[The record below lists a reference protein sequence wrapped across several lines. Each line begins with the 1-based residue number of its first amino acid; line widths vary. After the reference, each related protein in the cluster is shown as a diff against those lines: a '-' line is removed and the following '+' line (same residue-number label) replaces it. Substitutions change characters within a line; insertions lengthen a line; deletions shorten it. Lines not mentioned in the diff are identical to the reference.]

1 MLSTTAAYLSVAGNI
16 ARQQAATAAQPDV
29 KTATANYL
37 AAIGKVKTVSKFV
50 NDYALFSY
58 AMKAYGLADMTY
70 AKGLMTKVL
79 NGGVT
84 SSSALANTLSDP
96 RYKAFA
102 TAFDFAGLGASATT
116 ATSAT
121 SGAAAKY
128 IEQTLEDNQA
138 KTNQGVANAL
148 YFKRNAASVT
158 SVYGLLADPK
168 LLSVVET
175 AYNIS
180 STLGQSD
187 IDTQAAVLSKQVN
200 IKDLQDST
208 KVEKLVERYTSQYDA
223 NNASQVT
230 SVLLVDPTKSSTSIL
245 NTINGTGTVAADS
258 VLNLFDS
265 SSTSQNGIS
274 SNLLLSLAKLPH
286 GG

>member
-1 MLSTTAAYLSVAGNI
+1 MLSTTATYLSVAGNI
-16 ARQQAATAAQPDV
+16 ARQQAATAAKPDV

-37 AAIGKVKTVSKFV
+37 AAIGKVKTVGQFV

-102 TAFDFAGLGASATT
+102 AAFDFAGLGATATA

-128 IEQTLEDNQA
+128 IQQTLEDDQA

-158 SVYGLLADPK
+158 SVYGLLADSK

-175 AYNIS
+175 TYNIS

-187 IDTQAAVLSKQVN
+187 IDTQAAVLSKLVN
-200 IKDLQDST
+200 IKDLQNST
-208 KVEKLVERYTSQYDA
+208 KVERLVERYTSQYDA

-230 SVLLVDPTKSSTSIL
+230 SVLLVDPTKSNTSIL
-245 NTINGTGTVAADS
+245 NTINGTGQVAAGS

-265 SSTSQNGIS
+265 SSSSQNGIS